1 MAEGWKTRTH
11 FPADAAIFFLSTM
24 SRAYPM
30 RQTAEI
36 LSIALLQTKI
46 SISDL

>member
-1 MAEGWKTRTH
+1 
-11 FPADAAIFFLSTM
+11 M

-30 RQTAEI
+30 RQTVEI

-46 SISDL
+46 SILGLSDAKQESQVLHQNIW